1 MQFDSVVFL
10 SQKESRTV
18 TSQGQKKG
26 YLSNNNPVHCWNYNP
41 FTSLAS
47 LCCCSF
53 FLLLFSLFFS
63 FVEDLPSDAWDLPAP
78 WPLLPFP
85 DSESVSLSS
94 CSKAK
99 RDAVVGTELIT
110 TDAIAMSEILLSC
123 FSQWRVSWES
133 STELKV
139 KTLLIEQVIIWF
151 CHPQKFCLRKH
162 KTVLGLKKKTLLLL
176 GILTTA

>member
-10 SQKESRTV
+10 SQKESKTV

-63 FVEDLPSDAWDLPAP
+63 FVEDLPSDA
-78 WPLLPFP
+78 
-85 DSESVSLSS
+85 
-94 CSKAK
+94 
-99 RDAVVGTELIT
+99 
-110 TDAIAMSEILLSC
+110 
-123 FSQWRVSWES
+123 
-133 STELKV
+133 
-139 KTLLIEQVIIWF
+139 
-151 CHPQKFCLRKH
+151 
-162 KTVLGLKKKTLLLL
+162 
-176 GILTTA
+176 